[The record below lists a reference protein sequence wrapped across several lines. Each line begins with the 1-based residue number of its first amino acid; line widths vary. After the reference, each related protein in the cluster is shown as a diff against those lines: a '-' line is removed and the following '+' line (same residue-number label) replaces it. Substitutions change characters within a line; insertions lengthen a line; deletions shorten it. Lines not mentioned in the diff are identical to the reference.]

1 MKHIRKLENLFGLLG
16 AFIFDNKWSVV
27 IVSFLVNGLF
37 GLGLLSLSLNND
49 TTILFLSRNTET
61 NKLGEKLSDLYAD
74 NGDNQFTLH
83 SSIKLPV
90 FVELIVNEKGNKNLL
105 NPVYVNETN
114 SILEQIQ
121 NLSIISD
128 YEGHISYKHLCEK
141 ISDKCVIE
149 GYEIIETLSKRS
161 VNNNFL
167 NISRLEEQYSKE
179 TYNSIIESIGD
190 YTEMNGTI
198 TEVKYFKFRLYLRQ
212 NTAGVLED
220 SKLWQH
226 QFIQEM
232 SRMTNDHLNIVY
244 AHSQSL
250 LEEIGEE
257 TYPDIRYF
265 GLAFTIF
272 LTYCGFYV
280 SGGDCVSKRVNIGR
294 MGTIVGPLGVLG
306 AWGLTCGT
314 GWQFT
319 NTTGVMPY
327 IAMCKHTQTLN
338 YRSFFNDFPS
348 SQISKC

>member
-1 MKHIRKLENLFGLLG
+1 MKHTRKLENLFGLLG

-27 IVSFLVNGLF
+27 TVSFLVNGLF

-61 NKLGEKLSDLYAD
+61 KELGEKLSDMFAD
-74 NGDNQFTLH
+74 DGDNHFTVH

-90 FVELIVNEKGNKNLL
+90 FVELIVNAKGHKNLL
-105 NPVYVNETN
+105 DPIYVNET
-114 SILEQIQ
+114 STLLEQVQ
-121 NLSIISD
+121 NISIFSD
-128 YEGHISYKHLCEK
+128 YKGYISYKHLCEK
-141 ISDKCVIE
+141 RSDKCVIE
-149 GYEIIETLSKRS
+149 GYKIFETLSNCS
-161 VNNNFL
+161 VNKYIL
-167 NISRLEEQYSKE
+167 NISKLEEQYSKE
-179 TYNSIIESIGD
+179 TYNSIIENIGD
-190 YTEMNGTI
+190 YTEINETI
-198 TEVKYFKFRLYLRQ
+198 TEAKYFKFRLYLRQ

-226 QFIQEM
+226 KFIQEM
-232 SRMTNDHLNIVY
+232 SRMTNNYLDIVF

-327 IAMCKHTQTLN
+327 IAMCKHTQTLL
-338 YRSFFNDFPS
+338 P
-348 SQISKC
+348 